1 MLGRVCDEECD
12 EEFMM
17 KNVWWR
23 VCDEE
28 GKCVMSSVRWRVLL
42 RVCDGE
48 CVMESVWRRVFEGE
62 FVMKSD
68 EAGQVISFM
77 GKILVQ
83 SAYQRF

>member
-1 MLGRVCDEECD
+1 MLGRVCDEE
-12 EEFMM
+12 
-17 KNVWWR
+17 
-23 VCDEE
+23 CDEE
-28 GKCVMSSVRWRVLL
+28 GKCVMSSVRWRVLC

-48 CVMESVWRRVFEGE
+48 CVMESVWWRVFEGE

-83 SAYQRF
+83 YAYQRF

>member
-28 GKCVMSSVRWRVLL
+28 CVMKRVSVKWV
-42 RVCDGE
+42 VCVGEWYGE
-48 CVMESVWRRVFEGE
+48 CAMESVWWRVFEGE

-68 EAGQVISFM
+68 EAGQVISLASSFM

-83 SAYQRF
+83 YA